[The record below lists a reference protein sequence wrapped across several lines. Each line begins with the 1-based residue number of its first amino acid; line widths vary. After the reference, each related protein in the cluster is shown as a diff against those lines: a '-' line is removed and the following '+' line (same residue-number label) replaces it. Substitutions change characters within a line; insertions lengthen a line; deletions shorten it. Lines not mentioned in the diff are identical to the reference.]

1 MLGVVVVALT
11 AFLFFSGSSL
21 SLPFNSDP
29 HALLASDSLGIK
41 TGPLPRTAMP
51 IDSGGTKLG
60 VRDTSAKKDT
70 MTILSKSFDSHPQN
84 ISGSDSLGIR
94 TRALPKIAALPDS
107 TGIKLGVRDTSA
119 NKDSLIFFP
128 NSLGFHF
135 REMSG
140 IESLVSK
147 TVPMPKL
154 GATDESSRRDSLLRL
169 PKRPEIRSLELIRYE
184 EYRAILPP
192 GLPNFSTIAP
202 ILRSSRSLMN
212 EPMQCSGNLL
222 RLSSVLL
229 I

>member
-119 NKDSLIFFP
+119 NRDSLIFFP

-169 PKRPEIRSLELIRYE
+169 PKRTRDSLARADSIRRVPRDSTARIAQFLYHRTDSPIVSFFDERTYAMFGKSPSLIIRY
-184 EYRAILPP
+184 
-192 GLPNFSTIAP
+192 
-202 ILRSSRSLMN
+202 
-212 EPMQCSGNLL
+212 C
-222 RLSSVLL
+222 
-229 I
+229 